1 MNAIKSIFPQRLVKS
16 LLTAGMFCMGI
27 SACADDTA
35 APEKSF
41 SIADIAEL
49 ERFYDSSANKRI
61 ELPGSGYE
69 SGDIVQFID
78 TGISHNTYTMQY
90 EQTGDG
96 LLVTLPDNLASSE
109 YGIYIV
115 RGGMKFLYGKS
126 YFGRFDSRRLTAG
139 NHPRLLMDSSDF
151 ETLKAQLAVADP
163 TSLLARMHTECMVV
177 ADAWGMSDS
186 ELAFELDA
194 SGKRILTVA
203 REALQRIFTC
213 AYAYRITGDTKYL
226 EHAERDINTV
236 CDFESWNAKRHFL
249 DVAELSVAVGLG
261 YDWLYHELK
270 PETRA
275 NAERA
280 LQEYAFQPAEELG
293 LGARAMIEEGA
304 LEGVD
309 ACFGMHVWS
318 DYPAG
323 TVALRKGPMMASG
336 DQFKI
341 HVRGK
346 STHGAQ
352 PQLGADAL
360 IMGAAIAQN
369 LQTIVSRETYPG
381 DTAVVTVGKFH
392 SGTRFNVVA
401 GTAELEGTTRT
412 FSPAVRDRFEEQ
424 ITRIARSTAEA
435 MRGTADVEYLRI
447 VPVTVNDPGMIDVV
461 TGAAGKIFGDKGVIE
476 ADLQMG
482 GEDFAFYQEKVPGA
496 MVLLGVRNEACDA
509 VWPQHHGCY
518 KVDESVLVKGA
529 ALHVQTA
536 LDFLGVDLQ

>member
-1 MNAIKSIFPQRLVKS
+1 MTLQELMTRWNGYQIEMRRWFHQHPEESTKEVR
-16 LLTAGMFCMGI
+16 TAERI
-27 SACADDTA
+27 R
-35 APEKSF
+35 
-41 SIADIAEL
+41 AEL
-49 ERFYDSSANKRI
+49 DRAGIPWRPCGLGTGTLARI
-61 ELPGSGYE
+61 EGAQPGRTILLR
-69 SGDIVQFID
+69 GDID
-78 TGISHNTYTMQY
+78 ALSAAM
-90 EQTGDG
+90 
-96 LLVTLPDNLASSE
+96 
-109 YGIYIV
+109 IV
-115 RGGMKFLYGKS
+115 NEIR
-126 YFGRFDSRRLTAG
+126 DRLKGTIV
-139 NHPRLLMDSSDF
+139 F
-151 ETLKAQLAVADP
+151 
-163 TSLLARMHTECMVV
+163 
-177 ADAWGMSDS
+177 
-186 ELAFELDA
+186 
-194 SGKRILTVA
+194 
-203 REALQRIFTC
+203 
-213 AYAYRITGDTKYL
+213 
-226 EHAERDINTV
+226 
-236 CDFESWNAKRHFL
+236 
-249 DVAELSVAVGLG
+249 
-261 YDWLYHELK
+261 
-270 PETRA
+270 
-275 NAERA
+275 
-280 LQEYAFQPAEELG
+280 AFQPAEELG

>member
-1 MNAIKSIFPQRLVKS
+1 
-16 LLTAGMFCMGI
+16 
-27 SACADDTA
+27 
-35 APEKSF
+35 
-41 SIADIAEL
+41 
-49 ERFYDSSANKRI
+49 
-61 ELPGSGYE
+61 
-69 SGDIVQFID
+69 
-78 TGISHNTYTMQY
+78 
-90 EQTGDG
+90 
-96 LLVTLPDNLASSE
+96 
-109 YGIYIV
+109 
-115 RGGMKFLYGKS
+115 
-126 YFGRFDSRRLTAG
+126 
-139 NHPRLLMDSSDF
+139 
-151 ETLKAQLAVADP
+151 
-163 TSLLARMHTECMVV
+163 
-177 ADAWGMSDS
+177 
-186 ELAFELDA
+186 
-194 SGKRILTVA
+194 
-203 REALQRIFTC
+203 
-213 AYAYRITGDTKYL
+213 
-226 EHAERDINTV
+226 
-236 CDFESWNAKRHFL
+236 
-249 DVAELSVAVGLG
+249 
-261 YDWLYHELK
+261 
-270 PETRA
+270 
-275 NAERA
+275 
-280 LQEYAFQPAEELG
+280 
-293 LGARAMIEEGA
+293 
-304 LEGVD
+304 
-309 ACFGMHVWS
+309 
-318 DYPAG
+318 
-323 TVALRKGPMMASG
+323 MMASG

-447 VPVTVNDPGMIDVV
+447 VPVTVNDPG
-461 TGAAGKIFGDKGVIE
+461 E

-496 MVLLGVRNEACDA
+496 IVLLGVRNEACDA

>member
-1 MNAIKSIFPQRLVKS
+1 MHACGHDCHISM
-16 LLTAGMFCMGI
+16 LLTAAM
-27 SACADDTA
+27 
-35 APEKSF
+35 
-41 SIADIAEL
+41 
-49 ERFYDSSANKRI
+49 
-61 ELPGSGYE
+61 
-69 SGDIVQFID
+69 IVNEIRD
-78 TGISHNTYTMQY
+78 RLKGT
-90 EQTGDG
+90 
-96 LLVTLPDNLASSE
+96 
-109 YGIYIV
+109 IV
-115 RGGMKFLYGKS
+115 F
-126 YFGRFDSRRLTAG
+126 
-139 NHPRLLMDSSDF
+139 
-151 ETLKAQLAVADP
+151 
-163 TSLLARMHTECMVV
+163 
-177 ADAWGMSDS
+177 
-186 ELAFELDA
+186 
-194 SGKRILTVA
+194 
-203 REALQRIFTC
+203 
-213 AYAYRITGDTKYL
+213 
-226 EHAERDINTV
+226 
-236 CDFESWNAKRHFL
+236 
-249 DVAELSVAVGLG
+249 
-261 YDWLYHELK
+261 
-270 PETRA
+270 
-275 NAERA
+275 
-280 LQEYAFQPAEELG
+280 AFQPAEELG

-476 ADLQMG
+476 ANLQMG

-496 MVLLGVRNEACDA
+496 IGPSRRAQRGLRRRLAAAPRLLQGRRVRPRQGRRASRSDRARLPRRRPAITPASPLSSCTA
-509 VWPQHHGCY
+509 PQ
-518 KVDESVLVKGA
+518 
-529 ALHVQTA
+529 ALRLAGLSAYFRSCLRVPRRLPYLSLA
-536 LDFLGVDLQ
+536 SRRSPRAPR